1 MDMYENG
8 IHFIPRKQLSVM
20 SNHVHVILNFGVY
33 YLSSF
38 VLFIFYG
45 NYLQEYLVLGGLSFT
60 SIVHIMIIRVLNL

>member
-20 SNHVHVILNFGVY
+20 SNRVHVILNFGVY
-33 YLSSF
+33 YLCSF

-45 NYLQEYLVLGGLSFT
+45 NYLEEYLLLGGLSFT
-60 SIVHIMIIRVLNL
+60 SIVHMMIIHVLNL